1 MPARSSS
8 SRRRSVSAGRRS
20 TSPLTQPP
28 LNDLQRRARRQRG
41 GRYSRGLPRRG
52 DARTRLGQLHR
63 VGPKR
68 SAAQINAVNTMP
80 AVDRRRPR
88 RSPEGLPARQGPP
101 RPARAHRRAPSRAQ
115 PHPDRGGCRCS
126 RRLTHSPAQD
136 RRRRSTAVGRD
147 ILQELG
153 ALRSGN
159 GLLEA
164 FEPGGPSAARP
175 PGLDHGELMTMA
187 GYAEQARLPPQRH
200 GRGSAGRLLSGP
212 LRGAVGKPAGP
223 SDTL

>member
-8 SRRRSVSAGRRS
+8 SRRRSASAGRRS

-101 RPARAHRRAPSRAQ
+101 RPCPSSPPRSVASST
-115 PHPDRGGCRCS
+115 PPRP
-126 RRLTHSPAQD
+126 RRLPLLAPPDALTRSGPAPKIY
-136 RRRRSTAVGRD
+136 SGRD

-175 PGLDHGELMTMA
+175 PGLDHGALMTMA

>member
-8 SRRRSVSAGRRS
+8 SRRRSASAGRRS

-126 RRLTHSPAQD
+126 RRLTPHPLRTGAED
-136 RRRRSTAVGRD
+136 
-147 ILQELG
+147 LQ
-153 ALRSGN
+153 RSGHPPGIGRAEVGERPAG
-159 GLLEA
+159 GLRA
-164 FEPGGPSAARP
+164 RGTISCSASRTGPRRADDHGRICGAGATAAPAARSRECGSAAFR
-175 PGLDHGELMTMA
+175 TST
-187 GYAEQARLPPQRH
+187 
-200 GRGSAGRLLSGP
+200 GRCRET
-212 LRGAVGKPAGP
+212 RRTK
-223 SDTL
+223 